1 LTNAFI
7 KEFHHKDNQI
17 TGITVEIGKGS
28 AQFSCDTLIS
38 SIALPQ
44 LLNYVLPEKQDADIL
59 SARHLL
65 LVYLFVNKPKV
76 IDEQW
81 VFFPERKFIFS
92 RISEQKNMSEDI
104 APDDKTIVCC
114 DFTCEADSEIWST
127 NDDLLITRCAQQL
140 AEAKIMNL
148 ADIQKDACFVIRKKN
163 FYPRY
168 DLQYLEK
175 MAHVTSKLKKF
186 TNLLTTGRLGMFNY
200 NNSDHCFDMG
210 KFIAQGL
217 SDKKTCP
224 QIWAELEERVREYK
238 IVD

>member
-1 LTNAFI
+1 
-7 KEFHHKDNQI
+7 
-17 TGITVEIGKGS
+17 
-28 AQFSCDTLIS
+28 
-38 SIALPQ
+38 
-44 LLNYVLPEKQDADIL
+44 
-59 SARHLL
+59 
-65 LVYLFVNKPKV
+65 
-76 IDEQW
+76 
-81 VFFPERKFIFS
+81 
-92 RISEQKNMSEDI
+92 
-104 APDDKTIVCC
+104 
-114 DFTCEADSEIWST
+114 
-127 NDDLLITRCAQQL
+127 
-140 AEAKIMNL
+140 MNL